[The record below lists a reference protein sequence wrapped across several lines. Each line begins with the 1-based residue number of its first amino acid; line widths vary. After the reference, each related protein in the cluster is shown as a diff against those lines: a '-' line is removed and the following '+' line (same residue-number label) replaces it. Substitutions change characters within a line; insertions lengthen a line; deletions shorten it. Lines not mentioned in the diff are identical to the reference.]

1 MKKKLSEKDWQII
14 RLLKENGR
22 ISDAEIAR
30 RLGMSKSAVRWRRT
44 NLIRRGCLVISA
56 YLRFDKVGFS
66 YAIVLIKLKA
76 DAYKDQILSLKKKL
90 MEQKSTF
97 EIYEIAGDYD
107 LLVGFFGE
115 DIKILY
121 QEIEKTL
128 RGERCIQ
135 EYKILFGIKTLK
147 GLEVPFYDS
156 LKEQLI
162 KE

>member
-30 RLGMSKSAVRWRRT
+30 RLGMSKSAVRWRRV
-44 NLIRRGCLVISA
+44 NLIRRGYLFVSA

-66 YAIVLIKLKA
+66 YAAVLIKLKA
-76 DAYKDQILSLKKKL
+76 TASRDEILSLKKKL
-90 MEQKSTF
+90 MGCKSTF
-97 EIYEIAGDYD
+97 ELYEVAGDYD
-107 LLVGFFGE
+107 ILVGFFGE
-115 DIKILY
+115 DIKMLY
-121 QEIEKTL
+121 HEIEKTL
-128 RGERCIQ
+128 RGEGCIQ

-156 LKEQLI
+156 LKN
-162 KE
+162 

>member
-30 RLGMSKSAVRWRRT
+30 RLGMSKSAVRWRRV
-44 NLIRRGCLVISA
+44 NLIRRGYLFVSA

-66 YAIVLIKLKA
+66 YAAVLIKLKA
-76 DAYKDQILSLKKKL
+76 AASRDEILSLKKKL
-90 MEQKSTF
+90 MGCKSTF
-97 EIYEIAGDYD
+97 EIYEVAGDYD
-107 LLVGFFGE
+107 ILVGFFGE
-115 DIKILY
+115 DIKTLY
-121 QEIEKTL
+121 HEIEKTL
-128 RGERCIQ
+128 RGEECIQ

-156 LKEQLI
+156 LKE
-162 KE
+162 